1 MTVKMSTISAPNVV
15 LNLVALNARHYAN
28 MPMQYVATFKGCK
41 KNDNFQVIFLIIFLT
56 FAQRYTLEPPQ

>member
-1 MTVKMSTISAPNVV
+1 MTVKMSIISAPNVV
-15 LNLVALNARHYAN
+15 LNLVVLNVRHYAN
-28 MPMQYVATFKGCK
+28 MPMQYVALFKGC